1 MEEKLSRMERLH
13 FKKTLDK
20 EAKRLFTLYTGYCLL
35 GYFILGIIV
44 TFTTYSLSS
53 VVATVIFGSAY
64 KDVLHGNIS
73 KINNYPEK
81 LNRQYRRLEIILT
94 KLAASLQTVIIL
106 IFSMEIALKELNN
119 YYIGVIF
126 FILIMAFS
134 LLIKFPKRNKFYLW
148 YNKN

>member
-20 EAKRLFTLYTGYCLL
+20 EAKRLFILYTVYCIL
-35 GYFILGIIV
+35 GYLILGIIV

-53 VVATVIFGSAY
+53 VVATVIFGTAY

-81 LNRQYRRLEIILT
+81 LNRQYRKLEIVLT
-94 KLAASLQTVIIL
+94 KMAASLQTAIIL
-106 IFSMEIALKELNN
+106 IFSMEIAIKELNN
-119 YYIGVIF
+119 NYIGIIF
-126 FILIMAFS
+126 SILIIAFS
-134 LLIKFPKRNKFYLW
+134 LLIRFPKRNYFYLW
-148 YNKN
+148 YNKK

>member
-106 IFSMEIALKELNN
+106 IFFYGNSTQRTKQLLYWSHFLYTNN
-119 YYIGVIF
+119 GFLIINKISKAKQ
-126 FILIMAFS
+126 ILFMV
-134 LLIKFPKRNKFYLW
+134 
-148 YNKN
+148 